1 LKSMGLKY
9 LKITTKIGEIMLKIS
24 FTPLIVFLCLL
35 IFIVGSIIGE
45 ISLNDLINAISS
57 EEVRFSVALS
67 VKCSIIATAIALLV
81 GVPSGYALARYRF
94 RGKEIIDS
102 LINLPILLPPLVL
115 GFGLLLFLG
124 NTCIGQFINNTID
137 LIFTQKGIILAQF
150 VIATPFIIRTTRA
163 VFESIDVKYEY
174 VAQSLGL
181 SRSESF
187 LKITLPMAKSGILAG
202 AILGWARAIG
212 EFGATLMIAGATKM
226 KTETLPI
233 AIFLNVSIGNIDLAL
248 AIAVIHIAIAILVIS
263 LMKFVINLNGGR
275 YGRC

>member
-1 LKSMGLKY
+1 MIQNNLK
-9 LKITTKIGEIMLKIS
+9 TIS
-24 FTPLIVFLCLL
+24 TIPLILFLAMIVCIL
-35 IFIVGSIIGE
+35 ISILE
-45 ISLNDLINAISS
+45 NISIKNLFDALVS

-67 VKCSIIATAIALLV
+67 VKCSIIAIILALLI
-81 GVPSGYALARYRF
+81 GVPSGYALARYNF
-94 RGKEIIDS
+94 KGKEIIDS

-124 NTCIGQFINNTID
+124 NNCTGQFINNILD
-137 LIFTQKGIILAQF
+137 LVFTQNGIILAQF

-248 AIAVIHIAIAILVIS
+248 AIAVVHIIIAVLIIS
-263 LMKFVINLNGGR
+263 LMKFVINLNGER
-275 YGRC
+275 YG